1 MDILIYVI
9 LPILGSIFII
19 YAEFFY
25 MRTLGCNRQIHL
37 WKQNLVIAV
46 YIVISIS
53 CSIVG
58 KTWINI
64 IIIFLTPVIAH
75 YIYNDSRLHLVY
87 YFTCALVV
95 YLTDLC
101 GTIAISYLYNGGWI
115 TFIRAESYYIMS
127 IITLRFAEFMA
138 LRIVTGIIRGRKREK
153 ISRGQLAATFLLPV
167 FSVVNAFSMLIF
179 LEMYMVSER
188 MLIFGMNLLM
198 LLVVNI
204 YFTYIFDTIG
214 RNNQLERE
222 LFLYQ
227 QQEQMQTA
235 YYKSLEQKYTDT
247 RKLVHDIRNHVEAM
261 EALYLEQQSV
271 RGIEYANDIHSMLN
285 QLGQTF
291 YTSNQMLNIVLNDK
305 VEKMYQAGIEADIK
319 ISELPE
325 PFMRDVDITT
335 LFGNLLDNAIEAASE
350 CKGEETFVRLRV
362 AAVHSFYTIHL
373 ENSSNEPR
381 KKAGQMI
388 SGKKGHEGIGLG
400 NISRVVGSY
409 GGDIEYGWKDGV
421 FFTNIML
428 EGGDV

>member
-1 MDILIYVI
+1 MVKVAICDDEVTTL
-9 LPILGSIFII
+9 
-19 YAEFFY
+19 EQ
-25 MRTLGCNRQIHL
+25 MRVLLEEYPLALQVDAFLCGEE
-37 WKQNLVIAV
+37 LVAAKES
-46 YIVISIS
+46 YE
-53 CSIVG
+53 
-58 KTWINI
+58 
-64 IIIFLTPVIAH
+64 IIFLDV
-75 YIYNDSRLHLVY
+75 D
-87 YFTCALVV
+87 
-95 YLTDLC
+95 
-101 GTIAISYLYNGGWI
+101 
-115 TFIRAESYYIMS
+115 
-127 IITLRFAEFMA
+127 MA
-138 LRIVTGIIRGRKREK
+138 
-153 ISRGQLAATFLLPV
+153 
-167 FSVVNAFSMLIF
+167 
-179 LEMYMVSER
+179 
-188 MLIFGMNLLM
+188 GMNGIETAHEIRKKDKKVKIIYVTNYSDYTTFAFAVHAFAYLLKP
-198 LLVVNI
+198 VVNI

-271 RGIEYANDIHSMLN
+271 RGIEYANDIHGMLN

-350 CKGEETFVRLRV
+350 CKGEETFVRLWV